1 MVKQSAVAWLIG
13 LGVATMLMWSAA
25 PASAQSQ
32 TLYGRASCTFSLRVS
47 AGWKSKRV
55 GGILPGQAVTVL
67 RKSGL
72 WVKVKTPDGKTG
84 WTHSGFLTPTRQ
96 LPQVARYWAD
106 KFKVEAKK
114 VQDLTGQLD
123 AAQKQLQLQK
133 RVVAVTKGRLTKV
146 VTEFTQFKAANRHFT
161 DIKAAN
167 DVCQTERK
175 KLTGDLKKC
184 RTKAEGTTLT
194 TNLKWFLAGALVL
207 FVGWI
212 MGMAMGRSRRR
223 SRSTY

>member
-1 MVKQSAVAWLIG
+1 MKKSAVAWLIA
-13 LGVATMLMWSAA
+13 LGVATCCLAVSA
-25 PASAQSQ
+25 PAQSQ
-32 TLYGRASCTFSLRVS
+32 TMYGRASCTFSLRS
-47 AGWKSKRV
+47 SPGWKSKRV
-55 GGILPGQAVTVL
+55 GGVLPGQAVTVL
-67 RKSGL
+67 KKAGL
-72 WVKVKTPDGKTG
+72 WVRVKTSDGQTG
-84 WTHSGFLTPTRQ
+84 WTHAGFLTATRQ

-114 VQDLTGQLD
+114 VQELTGQLG
-123 AAQKQLQLQK
+123 AAQNQLQVQK
-133 RVVAVTKGRLTKV
+133 RLAAATKVRLTKV
-146 VTEFTQFKAANRHFT
+146 VTEFNQFKAANKHFT

-167 DVCQTERK
+167 DACQAERK